1 MIKNKQ
7 KLVRHF
13 LESNPKTRD
22 NDQLLCG
29 FIWFDQLQY
38 KIEGMTGTEVLKAYA
53 RGDLVNADTISRCRQ
68 KLQQENP
75 ELRGKLYEKRHEK
88 AKEVKKELTQQ
99 FLNYSHEEGR

>member
-7 KLVRHF
+7 QLVQHF

-22 NDQLLCG
+22 NDQLLCA

-38 KIEGMTGTEVLKAYA
+38 KIEGMTGKDLLKSYA
-53 RGDLVNADTISRCRQ
+53 KGDLVNADTISRCRQ

-88 AKEVKKELTQQ
+88 AKEVRKELGQTY
-99 FLNYSHEEGR
+99 LNYSHEEGR